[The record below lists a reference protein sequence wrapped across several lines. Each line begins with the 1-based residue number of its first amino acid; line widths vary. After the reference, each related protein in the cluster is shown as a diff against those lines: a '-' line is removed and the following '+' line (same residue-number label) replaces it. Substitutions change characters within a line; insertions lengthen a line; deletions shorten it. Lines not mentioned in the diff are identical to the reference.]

1 MEHMIW
7 VLLTVFLL
15 IFALGL
21 FIAGI
26 FTVYFGSGKS
36 RGIGGGLLAGGIIL
50 GILIVL
56 FYSQDILFPG
66 EDTVGGGLSLWHD
79 IIYPGLIYLGA
90 AILGA
95 LAAVGLFLLAIMK
108 S

>member
-7 VLLTVFLL
+7 VFLTVFLL

-50 GILIVL
+50 GILIVF
-56 FYSQDILFPG
+56 FYNQDILFPG
-66 EDTVGGGLSLWHD
+66 GYDGLSLWHD

-90 AILGA
+90 AIIGA